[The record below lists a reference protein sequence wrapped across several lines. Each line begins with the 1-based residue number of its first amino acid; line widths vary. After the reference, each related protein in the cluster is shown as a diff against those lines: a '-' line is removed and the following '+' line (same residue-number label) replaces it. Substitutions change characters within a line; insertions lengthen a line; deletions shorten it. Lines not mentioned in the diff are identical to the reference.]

1 MRLPLLLVLLA
12 CGGTLW
18 ADVSLAPLFQDHVV
32 LQRDKPV
39 PVWGWADAG
48 EAVTVRFAG
57 QESKAVADAAGRWRV
72 ELAPLAASAEPAEL
86 VVTGRNRV
94 VVSDVLVGEVWLCSG
109 QSNMAWSVA
118 ASDRPQEEKAAAR
131 FPLIRHYKV
140 PLRVADAPEERMKG
154 EWQATSPETV
164 ERFTAVGYFFA
175 RELHRKLGVPI
186 GLVNSSYGGTPVE
199 AWMSPDS
206 LASDPAFAVVGQRWA
221 EALAKHPER
230 AAAHQKAAA
239 GWTAERDAAKA
250 AGKAFERR
258 APRPPQGPGHPDT
271 PSGLYHGMIHP
282 VLPFALRGAIW
293 YQGESNAGRASE
305 YRALFSAM
313 ITQWRQAFGQGDFPF
328 YWVQLANFKTDKPDS
343 GAWPL
348 LREAQTQTLALPA
361 TGQAIAIDIGN
372 PDDIHP
378 RNKQEV
384 GRRLA
389 LIAMSQAYGQTMDDS
404 GPVFLRANPEKNRLR
419 IEFAHAVTGLIA
431 RDKPL
436 QSFEVAGAD
445 GVYRPATADIEG
457 DTVVVRA
464 AEVPAPVAVRYAWSN
479 SPEANLFNGA
489 GLPAVPFRSDAR

>member
-1 MRLPLLLVLLA
+1 MLLA
-12 CGGTLW
+12 CGGWLR
-18 ADVSLAPLFQDHVV
+18 ADVSLASLFQDHAV

-39 PVWGWADAG
+39 PVWGWADPG
-48 EAVTVRFAG
+48 EAVTVTFAG
-57 QESKAVADAAGRWRV
+57 QEAKTVADASGRWRV
-72 ELAPLAASAEPAEL
+72 DLAPLAASAEPAEL
-86 VVTGRNRV
+86 VVAGRNRV

-109 QSNMAWSVA
+109 QSNMAWTVA
-118 ASDRPQEEKAAAR
+118 ASDRFAEEKPAAR

-140 PLRVADAPEERMKG
+140 PLRVADAPESRIKG
-154 EWQATSPETV
+154 EWQATSPDTV
-164 ERFTAVGYFFA
+164 GNFTAVGYFFA

-221 EALAKHPER
+221 EALAKYPER
-230 AAAHQKAAA
+230 AAAHQEATAR
-239 GWTAERDAAKA
+239 WTAERDAAKA
-250 AGKAFERR
+250 AGKPFDRR

-271 PSGLYHGMIHP
+271 PSGLYHAMIHP
-282 VLPFALRGAIW
+282 LVPFALRGAIW

-313 ITQWRQAFGQGDFPF
+313 ITQWRRAFGQGDFPF

-348 LREAQTQTLALPA
+348 LREAQTQTLALPE
-361 TGQAIAIDIGN
+361 TGQAVTIDIGN

-389 LIAMSQAYGQTMDDS
+389 LIAMSQTYGQTMDYS
-404 GPVFLRANPEKNRLR
+404 GPVFVRADPEKGRLR
-419 IEFAHAVTGLIA
+419 LVFAHAVTGLIA
-431 RDKPL
+431 REKPL
-436 QSFEVAGAD
+436 SSFEVAGAD
-445 GVYRPATADIEG
+445 GVYRPATADIDG

-464 AEVPAPVAVRYAWSN
+464 ADVPAPVSVRYAWSN
-479 SPEANLFNGA
+479 SPDANLFNGA
-489 GLPAVPFRSDAR
+489 GLPAVPFRSDGR

>member
-1 MRLPLLLVLLA
+1 
-12 CGGTLW
+12 
-18 ADVSLAPLFQDHVV
+18 
-32 LQRDKPV
+32 
-39 PVWGWADAG
+39 
-48 EAVTVRFAG
+48 
-57 QESKAVADAAGRWRV
+57 
-72 ELAPLAASAEPAEL
+72 
-86 VVTGRNRV
+86 
-94 VVSDVLVGEVWLCSG
+94 
-109 QSNMAWSVA
+109 
-118 ASDRPQEEKAAAR
+118 
-131 FPLIRHYKV
+131 
-140 PLRVADAPEERMKG
+140 
-154 EWQATSPETV
+154 
-164 ERFTAVGYFFA
+164 
-175 RELHRKLGVPI
+175 
-186 GLVNSSYGGTPVE
+186 
-199 AWMSPDS
+199 MSPDS
-206 LASDPAFAVVGQRWA
+206 LASDPAFAVVGPRWA

-230 AAAHQKAAA
+230 AAAHREATAR
-239 GWTAERDAAKA
+239 WTAERDAAKA

-313 ITQWRQAFGQGDFPF
+313 ITQWRQAFGQGDVPF